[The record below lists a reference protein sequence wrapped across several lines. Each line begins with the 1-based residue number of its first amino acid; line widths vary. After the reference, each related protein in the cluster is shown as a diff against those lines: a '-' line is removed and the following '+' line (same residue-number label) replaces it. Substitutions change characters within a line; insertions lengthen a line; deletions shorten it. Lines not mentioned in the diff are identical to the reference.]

1 MKEFTV
7 LSGCAIPM
15 AEDNIDTDQLCPK
28 QHLLRLEK
36 TGFDRALFSDK
47 RFDANGVEQPDFI
60 LNRAPWR
67 EGSILIAGDNFG
79 CGSSREHAVWALVQ
93 WGIRC
98 VIAPS
103 FGDIF
108 FQNCVN
114 SGLLAIRLPRKTVN
128 VLVHQAQSEPGALWT
143 IDLPAQTVVPPRGEA
158 TTTFEIDATRKERLL
173 LGLDE
178 IALTHRHQREIDE
191 FEARQRREAPW
202 LWRAVRL

>member
-1 MKEFTV
+1 MKPFTV
-7 LSGCAIPM
+7 LAGSAIPM

-36 TGFDRALFSDK
+36 TGFDRALFSDR
-47 RFDANGVEQPDFI
+47 RFDANGIERPDFI
-60 LNRAPWR
+60 LNRPPWR
-67 EGSILIAGDNFG
+67 DGSILIAGDNFG

-93 WGIRC
+93 WGIRS

-108 FQNCVN
+108 FQNSIN
-114 SGLLAIRLPRKTVN
+114 SGLLAIRLPKEAVN
-128 VLVHQAQSEPGALWT
+128 ALVHEAESEPGASWT
-143 IDLPAQTVVPPRGEA
+143 IDLPAQVIQPPRGETVA
-158 TTTFEIDATRKERLL
+158 FEIDPTRKERLL

-178 IALTHRHQREIDE
+178 IALTLRHQREIDA

-202 LWRAVRL
+202 LWRAMRL

>member
-1 MKEFTV
+1 MKPFTT
-7 LSGCAIPM
+7 LESIAIPM
-15 AEDNIDTDQLCPK
+15 PEDNIDTDQLCPK

-36 TGFDRALFSDK
+36 SGFDHALFSDK
-47 RFDANGVEQPDFI
+47 RFDAAGAERPDFI
-60 LNRAPWR
+60 LNQAPWR

-108 FQNCVN
+108 LQNSVN
-114 SGLLAIRLPRKTVN
+114 SGLLSIRLPKDAVSG
-128 VLVHQAQSEPGALWT
+128 LVREARRQPGAPWT
-143 IDLPAQTVVPPRGEA
+143 IDLPAQTIWPPQIQGVA
-158 TTTFEIDATRKERLL
+158 FDIDATRKERLRR
-173 LGLDE
+173 GLDE
-178 IALTHRHQREIDE
+178 IGLTLVHQGEIDV

-202 LWRAVRL
+202 LWHAVQA

>member
-1 MKEFTV
+1 MKPFTT
-7 LSGCAIPM
+7 LAGSAIPM

-36 TGFDRALFSDK
+36 TGFDRALFSDR
-47 RFDANGVEQPDFI
+47 RFDAKGAELPDFI
-60 LNRAPWR
+60 LNRSPWR
-67 EGSILIAGDNFG
+67 DGSILIAGDNFG

-108 FQNCVN
+108 LQNSVN
-114 SGLLAIRLPRKTVN
+114 SGLLAIRLSKETVN
-128 VLVHQAQSEPGALWT
+128 ALVDAAESEPGASWT
-143 IDLPAQTVVPPRGEA
+143 IDLPAQDIARPHGGRVA
-158 TTTFEIDATRKERLL
+158 FEIDPTRKERLV

-178 IALTHRHQREIDE
+178 IALTLRHQREIDE

-202 LWRAVRL
+202 LWRAKRV

>member
-1 MKEFTV
+1 MKQFTMV
-7 LSGCAIPM
+7 SGTAIPM

-47 RFDANGVEQPDFI
+47 RFDANGVEQPDFT

-67 EGSILIAGDNFG
+67 HGSILIAGDNFG

-108 FQNCVN
+108 LQNSVN
-114 SGLLAIRLPRKTVN
+114 SGLLAVRLPKEKVN
-128 VLVHQAQSEPGALWT
+128 TFVEEARRDPGAQWT
-143 IDLPAQTVVPPRGEA
+143 IDLPAQLVVPPHGERTA
-158 TTTFEIDATRKERLL
+158 FEIDATRKERLF

-178 IALTHRHQREIDE
+178 IALTHRHQRDIDE

-202 LWRAVRL
+202 LWRAIRL

>member
-1 MKEFTV
+1 MNPFTV
-7 LSGCAIPM
+7 LAGGAIPM

-47 RFDANGVEQPDFI
+47 RFDSDGVERPDFI
-60 LNRAPWR
+60 LNRRPWR
-67 EGSILIAGDNFG
+67 TGSILIAGDNFG

-108 FQNCVN
+108 FQNSVN
-114 SGLLAIRLPRKTVN
+114 SGLLAIRLPKEKVSALADKALST
-128 VLVHQAQSEPGALWT
+128 PGASWM
-143 IDLPAQTVVPPRGEA
+143 IDLPAQVILPSQGDEVA
-158 TTTFEIDATRKERLL
+158 FEIDAKHKERLR

-178 IALTHRHQREIDE
+178 IALTLHHQKEIDA
-191 FEARQRREAPW
+191 FEMRQRHETPW
-202 LWRAVRL
+202 LWRAARL

>member
-1 MKEFTV
+1 MKPFTV
-7 LSGCAIPM
+7 VAGSVIPM

-36 TGFDRALFSDK
+36 TGFDRALFSDR
-47 RFDANGVEQPDFI
+47 RFDANGVERPDFI
-60 LNRAPWR
+60 LNRLPWR
-67 EGSILIAGDNFG
+67 DGSILIAGDNFG

-93 WGIRC
+93 WGIRS

-108 FQNCVN
+108 FQNSVN
-114 SGLLAIRLPRKTVN
+114 SGLLAIRLPKETVN
-128 VLVHQAQSEPGALWT
+128 ALVHEAESEPGASWT
-143 IDLPAQTVVPPRGEA
+143 IDLPAQVILPPRGERVV
-158 TTTFEIDATRKERLL
+158 FEIDPTRKERLL

-178 IALTHRHQREIDE
+178 IALTLRHQREIDE

-202 LWRAVRL
+202 LWRAM